1 MRTRYDTNPLVDQA
15 RTLEPIVEQT
25 RSEMDEQ
32 RRLTAPVVD
41 ALRGLGVFRMA
52 VPVDLDGPALDPMTQ
67 VAVVEELSRLDG
79 SVGWCT
85 MIAAAGSYVSGFLTP
100 DAATRWFGPA
110 DACLGGQLAPTGRAV
125 RVDGGYRVNGRF
137 RFGSGSGHATAM
149 LASCQVIED
158 GPDGAPIRDD
168 RGRPEIRSALLRPDQ
183 VTIIDTWHTTGLWG
197 TGSND
202 YEVHDVLVADED
214 SWNPAGAMYRTEPL
228 YRYAPLFLVP
238 HAGVPLGI
246 ARAAIDALVDVADG
260 KASAALGGQ
269 AKEGRTLA
277 DEVQC
282 QEAVAIAE
290 VKLGAARAY
299 TYDTVAELWDVLQ
312 AGERVQ
318 PKQRAV
324 YRAMMTYGHQVAKE
338 ICISLAD
345 IGSTSSIFHG
355 EPLQRALRDIL
366 TACQHRMVHPK
377 LYVPAGRI
385 LLGRDSG
392 DPMV

>member
-1 MRTRYDTNPLVDQA
+1 VRTRYDSHPLVNQA
-15 RTLEPIVEQT
+15 STLGPIVEQT
-25 RSEMDEQ
+25 RDEMDQQ
-32 RRLTAPVVD
+32 RHLSAPVVSAMQD
-41 ALRGLGVFRMA
+41 LGAFRMA
-52 VPVDLDGPALDPMTQ
+52 VPVELGGPALDPMTQ

-79 SVGWCT
+79 SVGWCA

-100 DAATRWFGPA
+100 DAARRWFGPV

-125 RVDGGYRVNGRF
+125 QVDGGYRVNGRF
-137 RFGSGSGHATAM
+137 RFGSGSGHATA
-149 LASCQVIED
+149 LIASCLVVD
-158 GPDGAPIRDD
+158 NGPDGSPTSDE
-168 RGRPEIRSALLRPDQ
+168 RGRPQIRSALLRPDQ
-183 VTIIDTWHTTGLWG
+183 TTIIDTWHTTGLWG

-202 YEVHDVLVADED
+202 YEVHDVFVPAED
-214 SWNPAGAMYRTEPL
+214 SWNPAGQMHRTEPL
-228 YRYAPLFLVP
+228 YRYPPLFLVP

-246 ARAAIDALVDVADG
+246 ARAAIDALVDVANG
-260 KASAALGGQ
+260 KAAGALGGR
-269 AKEGRTLA
+269 AKEGRALA

-290 VKLGAARAY
+290 AKLGAARAY
-299 TYDTVAELWDVLQ
+299 TYDTIAGLWDLLATGDRVP
-312 AGERVQ
+312 AKER
-318 PKQRAV
+318 AM
-324 YRAMMTYGHQVAKE
+324 YRAMMTYGHQTAKE
-338 ICISLAD
+338 ICVSLAD

-366 TACQHRMVHPK
+366 TACQHRMMHPK